1 MKRFISRYDIV
12 ADKANFDF
20 PIILYK
26 YINGEIDDNALDSIF
41 QEKLIV
47 LENLDEW
54 LPVRL

>member
-47 LENLDEW
+47 LENLDE
-54 LPVRL
+54 